1 MTTTR
6 GITVTDRTGLLTDR
20 YELTMLDSW
29 VRDGSAGNGAVFE
42 VFARRLPEG
51 RRYGVL
57 GGLGRLVPLVEAF
70 TFDADEVAW
79 LVEQGVIGE
88 QTAAYL
94 RDFRFRGDID
104 AYPEGDLYFP
114 GSPVL
119 TVRGTL
125 GECVVL
131 ETLVLSVLNH
141 DTAIASA
148 AARMVTAAQGRP
160 IIEMGGRRTHE
171 QSAIATARAAY
182 LAGFASTSNLAAG
195 RRYGIPTV
203 GTAAHAFTLAHES
216 EEAAFR
222 SQVEAQGAGTTL
234 LVDTYDIAEGIRTAV
249 RVAGPALG
257 AVRIDSGDLAEEA
270 VKARAL
276 LDELGATSTRVVAT
290 SDLDEFVI
298 TALADAPI
306 DGYGVGTRVATGSG
320 HPTASMVYKL
330 VAVSDSVG
338 GPLRAVSKRSKDK
351 VSLGGHKTAWRQYDD
366 TGLLVREA
374 FTVPGDPQPAGARPV
389 QVPAMRG
396 GSTVHAPG
404 IAEIRAFTEAA
415 LRSLPIEALAVSAGA
430 PYLTVTPTRPFEEE
444 SMSTGTKALIVV
456 DVQNDFVEGGSLAVT
471 GGRDVARRISEHLA
485 AHAGDYAVIAASRDW
500 HHGHDTNSGHFAA
513 PGEEPDFVTTWPVHC
528 VSDAPGSDYAPE
540 LVTDAVTHHVRKGQG
555 VPAYS
560 AFEGV
565 TDDGAALAHV
575 LRAAGVTEV
584 EITGIAT
591 DYCVRASAVDAIGL
605 GFGVRLLS
613 GMHAG
618 VAPESTGAALR
629 EMADAGVKVDG

>member
-1 MTTTR
+1 M
-6 GITVTDRTGLLTDR
+6 TDRTGLLTDR

-29 VRDGSAGNGAVFE
+29 VRDGSAGHSAVFE

-57 GGLGRLVPLVEAF
+57 AGLGRLLPLIEAF
-70 TFDADEVAW
+70 AFDADEVAW
-79 LVEQGVIGE
+79 LQEQGVIGD
-88 QTAAYL
+88 QTAGYL
-94 RDFRFRGDID
+94 RDFRFRGDVD
-104 AYPEGDLYFP
+104 AYQEGDLYFP

-125 GECVVL
+125 GECVAL

-171 QSAIATARAAY
+171 QAAVATARAAY

-222 SQVEAQGAGTTL
+222 SQVEAQGTGTTL

-257 AVRIDSGDLAEEA
+257 AVRIDSGDLADEA
-270 VKARAL
+270 AKARAL
-276 LDELGATSTRVVAT
+276 LDELGARSTKVVAT

-330 VAVSDSVG
+330 VAVSDSTG
-338 GPLRAVSKRSKDK
+338 GPLRPVSKKSKDK
-351 VSLGGHKTAWRQYDD
+351 VSLGGHKTAWREYDD
-366 TGLLVREA
+366 AGRLIRET
-374 FTVPGDPQPAGARPV
+374 FTVPGDPEPAQARRAQIPV
-389 QVPAMRG
+389 MRG
-396 GSTVHAPG
+396 GTTVHAPT
-404 IAEIRAFTEAA
+404 IDEIRAFTAAA
-415 LRSLPIEALAVSAGA
+415 LQSLPAEALAVAAGA
-430 PYLTVTPTRPFEEE
+430 PYLTVAPHPIEEE
-444 SMSTGTKALIVV
+444 NMTAATKALIVV
-456 DVQNDFVEGGSLAVT
+456 DVQNDFVEGGSLGVT
-471 GGRDVARRISEHLA
+471 GGRDVATRISEHLA

-500 HHGHDTNSGHFAA
+500 HHAPVDGDTNGGHFAA
-513 PGEEPDFVTTWPVHC
+513 PGEEPDFDTTWPVHC
-528 VSDAPGSDYAPE
+528 VSDGPGSDYAPE
-540 LVTDAVTHHVRKGQG
+540 LATDAVTHHVRKGQG

-565 TDDGAALAHV
+565 TDDGAALADV
-575 LRAAGVTEV
+575 LRTAGVTDV
-584 EITGIAT
+584 DITGIAT
-591 DYCVRASAVDAIGL
+591 DYCVRATALDARRE
-605 GFGVRLLS
+605 GFAVRLLD
-613 GMHAG
+613 GLHAG
-618 VAPESTGAALR
+618 VAPESSKAALA
-629 EMADAGVKVDG
+629 EMAEAGVTL

>member
-1 MTTTR
+1 M
-6 GITVTDRTGLLTDR
+6 TDRTGLLTDR

-29 VRDGSAGNGAVFE
+29 VRDGSAQNSAVFE

-57 GGLGRLVPLVEAF
+57 AGLGRLLPLIEAF
-70 TFDADEVAW
+70 SFDADEVAW
-79 LVEQGVIGE
+79 LVEQGVVGDE
-88 QTAAYL
+88 TAAYL
-94 RDFRFRGDID
+94 RDFRFRGDVD

-131 ETLVLSVLNH
+131 ETLALSVLNH

-148 AARMVTAAQGRP
+148 AARMVRAAQGRP

-171 QSAIATARAAY
+171 QAAIATARAAY

-203 GTAAHAFTLAHES
+203 GTAAHAFTLAHAS

-222 SQVEAQGAGTTL
+222 SQVEAQGVGTTL
-234 LVDTYDIAEGIRTAV
+234 LVDTYDIADGIRTAV
-249 RVAGPALG
+249 RVAGPGLG
-257 AVRIDSGDLAEEA
+257 AVRIDSGDLADEA

-298 TALADAPI
+298 AALADAPI

-330 VAVSDSVG
+330 VAVSDTVG
-338 GPLRAVSKRSKDK
+338 GPLRPVSKKSKDK
-351 VSLGGHKTAWRQYDD
+351 VSVGGHKTAWREYDD
-366 TGLLVREA
+366 AGLLVRET
-374 FTVPGDPQPAGARPV
+374 FTTDPLVEVRADRASEPRGARPV
-389 QVPAMRG
+389 QIPVMRDG
-396 GSTVHAPG
+396 VTVHHPTTE
-404 IAEIRAFTEAA
+404 EIRAFTAES
-415 LRSLPIEALAVSAGA
+415 LRSLPAEAHSVAAGA
-430 PYLTVTPTRPFEEE
+430 PYLTVTQATTEEE
-444 SMSTGTKALIVV
+444 STMSTKALIVV
-456 DVQNDFVEGGSLAVT
+456 DVQNDFVEGGSLAVA
-471 GGRDVARRISEHLA
+471 GGRDVAARISEHLA

-500 HHGHDTNSGHFAA
+500 HHPHDSNGGHFAA
-513 PGEEPDFVTTWPVHC
+513 PGEDPDYVSTWPVHC
-528 VSDAPGSDYAPE
+528 TSDGPGSDYAPE
-540 LVTDAVTHHVRKGQG
+540 LATDAVTHHVRKGQG

-565 TDDGAALAHV
+565 TDDGAALADV
-575 LRAAGVTEV
+575 LRTAGVTDV
-584 EITGIAT
+584 DLVGIAT
-591 DYCVRASAVDAIGL
+591 DYCVRATALDARRE
-605 GFGVRLLS
+605 GFAVRLLD
-613 GMHAG
+613 GLHAG
-618 VAPESTGAALR
+618 VAPGTTAAAVA
-629 EMADAGVKVDG
+629 EMAEAGVTV